1 MSRIRRE
8 SGEGKLGCILWLCVL
23 AIGILIGYK
32 AIPVKLSTSELYDF
46 MVEQAKFGANN
57 PPEAIKR
64 TILDRARELE
74 LPVTDE
80 NLSVERIGNRIR
92 MRTKFAI
99 PLEFPG
105 YVYIW
110 NFDFEIDRPVFI
122 V

>member
-1 MSRIRRE
+1 MSRFGWQ
-8 SGEGKLGCILWLCVL
+8 SGEGKLGCILWAAIL
-23 AIGILIGYK
+23 AVGILIGYK

-57 PPEAIKR
+57 PPDAIKR
-64 TILDRARELE
+64 SILDKARELD

-80 NLSVERIGNRIR
+80 NLSVERAGNRIR
-92 MRTKFAI
+92 MKTRFTI

-105 YVYIW
+105 YVYNW